1 MSKGKQTLP
10 ASLLDML
17 KQTNPKR
24 IKNPIYKPF
33 NTYCF
38 MNQIKIFQNQEFGAI
53 RTMSNEQGEALF
65 CAKDVC
71 DALGYKQTHKAVERH
86 VEEGDGMKRPT
97 PTTSGVQT
105 MLYVNESGLYALILS
120 SKLESA
126 RRFKHWV
133 TSEVLPSIRKQ
144 GGYIATRQGE
154 TEAEIMQRAIE
165 IVQTTLARRDEQIA
179 RLKPRADYADQVLDS
194 ITCITTTQ
202 LAKELGMTAQELN
215 RRLCEMRI
223 QYWQSGQY
231 MLYADYARQGF
242 AKSRTHKRTLK
253 HGIVMTET
261 YLVWTERGR
270 DFIHRLLNKNL
281 AN

>member
-1 MSKGKQTLP
+1 
-10 ASLLDML
+10 
-17 KQTNPKR
+17 
-24 IKNPIYKPF
+24 
-33 NTYCF
+33 
-38 MNQIKIFQNQEFGAI
+38 
-53 RTMSNEQGEALF
+53 
-65 CAKDVC
+65 
-71 DALGYKQTHKAVERH
+71 
-86 VEEGDGMKRPT
+86 
-97 PTTSGVQT
+97 
-105 MLYVNESGLYALILS
+105 
-120 SKLESA
+120 
-126 RRFKHWV
+126 
-133 TSEVLPSIRKQ
+133 
-144 GGYIATRQGE
+144 
-154 TEAEIMQRAIE
+154 MQRAIE

-242 AKSRTHKRTLK
+242 AKSRTRKHTLK

-270 DFIHRLLNKNL
+270 DFIHRLLDKNL